1 VAVSGRAGRIVL
13 FVIMAIVAVALVVT
27 SVLPPA

>member
-1 VAVSGRAGRIVL
+1 MSPAAGRIILV
-13 FVIMAIVAVALVVT
+13 VIMAIVAIALIAT

>member
-1 VAVSGRAGRIVL
+1 MSSAAGRVILV
-13 FVIMAIVAVALVVT
+13 VIMAIVAIALIAT

>member
-1 VAVSGRAGRIVL
+1 VSGRGGRIVL
-13 FVIMAIVAVALVVT
+13 VVILAIVAIALIAT